1 MPLVDHSLLSA
12 RTFDGEESF
21 NAGMQVLGLTGPAGP
36 DRLGVGVL
44 EAVNRSQLIML
55 CLLAAAQ
62 GEV

>member
-1 MPLVDHSLLSA
+1 LIKVCCL
-12 RTFDGEESF
+12 RGTFDGEESF
-21 NAGMQVLGLTGPAGP
+21 NAGMQVEGLTGPAGP

-62 GEV
+62 SEV